1 MTFAEFYTATL
12 LKILD
17 IPANDPDI
25 AAKTAAATLS
35 LDAALALAESYL
47 DRWLEYKAD
56 QVETFGPP
64 PQSRALL
71 RRYPVEA
78 ISEVTYPAFGP
89 WQGAT
94 VDATAYGADLK
105 RGIVFVITWG
115 FGGWGWSGSVLQI
128 TYAGGFKNGAWPLD
142 LLNVVLALA
151 ASLFPGVYETGT
163 VPIPGGVSSEIKR
176 ITIPDAGAVEYQNQ
190 GGEGA
195 GADVLGFGDI
205 PASMIGVLDRYRAES
220 AVGVG

>member
-1 MTFAEFYTATL
+1 MTFAEFYTPAL
-12 LKILD
+12 LAMLGIKPD
-17 IPANDPDI
+17 DPDL
-25 AAKTAAATLS
+25 ANKTTAATKS
-35 LDAALALAESYL
+35 LDSALALIESYL

-71 RRYPVEA
+71 RRYPAESV
-78 ISEVTYPAFGP
+78 SEVSFPAFGQ

-94 VDATAYGADLK
+94 IPSTAYGVDLR
-105 RGIVFVITWG
+105 RGIVFVISWG
-115 FGGWGWSGSVLQI
+115 FGGWGWSGAVLQI
-128 TYAGGFKNGAWPLD
+128 TYAGGFKNDAWPLD

-151 ASLFPGVYETGT
+151 ASLFPGVYETGAP
-163 VPIPGGVSSEIKR
+163 VPAPVSGDIKR
-176 ITIPDAGAVEYQNQ
+176 ITIPDAGAVEYQSQ
-190 GGEGA
+190 GDGGA
-195 GADVLGFGDI
+195 GASVLGFGDI